1 MRLRLRFPVILA
13 IALLAGCLDK
23 AEDIPTSPATAS
35 AARDAAI
42 TLSGTPA
49 AEVIEGSAYFY
60 QPLITQNGLGTVT
73 YLISGKPAWMS
84 FNSATGA
91 LNGTPAAA
99 DVGMTGDI
107 VITATTSTL
116 SGSVGPFRVNVRG
129 KSAVPPANAPP
140 TIAGTPSTMVTAGN
154 SYSFAPTASDA
165 NGNTLSFAIANKPSW
180 ASFSTATGVISGTP
194 AATNVGTYAS
204 IVISVSD
211 GQAAS
216 SLPAFSI
223 QVLAA
228 NRAPTIAGVPAT
240 TVTVGQGYSFMPSAT
255 DADGDTLSFAITGK
269 PGWAS
274 FNTVTGA
281 LTGTP
286 GSAAVGTYTGVTI
299 SVSDG
304 TVTAILPAFTLQ
316 VVASAPVNVAPTIS
330 AVPAS
335 TVAAGS
341 SYSFTPVASDANN
354 DPLSFSVQNRPV
366 WAAFSTASG
375 ALSGTPTSA
384 QVGTYSN
391 IVIAVS
397 DGKVSTALPAFSIQV
412 TAVNRPPTISGTP
425 ATSVMATRTYNFA
438 PTATDPDGD
447 ALTYSIANKPQWAS
461 FNTASGALSGTPATA
476 QVGSYAGVTI
486 SVSDG
491 KASAS
496 LPAFT
501 IAVTSAPASA
511 VTLNWTTPTQN
522 DDGTPLA
529 DLAGY
534 HIAYGTDVNALSQL
548 VDVAGA
554 AATSYT
560 FASLAGGTW
569 YFTIRSYTNA
579 GVESVPSNAAS
590 KTL

>member
-1 MRLRLRFPVILA
+1 
-13 IALLAGCLDK
+13 
-23 AEDIPTSPATAS
+23 
-35 AARDAAI
+35 
-42 TLSGTPA
+42 
-49 AEVIEGSAYFY
+49 
-60 QPLITQNGLGTVT
+60 
-73 YLISGKPAWMS
+73 
-84 FNSATGA
+84 
-91 LNGTPAAA
+91 
-99 DVGMTGDI
+99 
-107 VITATTSTL
+107 
-116 SGSVGPFRVNVRG
+116 
-129 KSAVPPANAPP
+129 
-140 TIAGTPSTMVTAGN
+140 
-154 SYSFAPTASDA
+154 
-165 NGNTLSFAIANKPSW
+165 
-180 ASFSTATGVISGTP
+180 
-194 AATNVGTYAS
+194 
-204 IVISVSD
+204 VISVSD